1 MQPFAL
7 ILSPLILSTVLLSVN
22 NAAADSGEHKH
33 DHGSHDHSSHSHHE
47 ALEPKPPGEPVNA
60 EQATQIAKQRIASLV
75 KAKAINSNWTS
86 VEPDLAGG
94 FVYLSAMPFS
104 GGADGDFNQYG
115 EPDNYARTYL
125 KLTEEEFNVRSGQ
138 FQIIK
143 IPFDLNDSANSKTP
157 RITGTKI

>member
-86 VEPDLAGG
+86 VEPDLALQVVRKHDPAQETQWQVT
-94 FVYLSAMPFS
+94 FVNKAEKVTSRQVIYVFL
-104 GGADGDFNQYG
+104 GIDGSF
-115 EPDNYARTYL
+115 RT
-125 KLTEEEFNVRSGQ
+125 TNF
-138 FQIIK
+138 
-143 IPFDLNDSANSKTP
+143 
-157 RITGTKI
+157 TGR

>member
-47 ALEPKPPGEPVNA
+47 ALEPKPPGKPVNA

-86 VEPDLAGG
+86 VEPDLALQVVRKHDPAQETQWQVT
-94 FVYLSAMPFS
+94 FVNKAEKVTSRQVIYVFL
-104 GGADGDFNQYG
+104 GIDGSF
-115 EPDNYARTYL
+115 RT
-125 KLTEEEFNVRSGQ
+125 TNF
-138 FQIIK
+138 
-143 IPFDLNDSANSKTP
+143 
-157 RITGTKI
+157 TGR